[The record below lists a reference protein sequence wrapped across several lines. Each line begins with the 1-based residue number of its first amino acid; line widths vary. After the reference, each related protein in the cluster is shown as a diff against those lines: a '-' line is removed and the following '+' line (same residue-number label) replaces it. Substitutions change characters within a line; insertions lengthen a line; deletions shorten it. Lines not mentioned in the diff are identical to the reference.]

1 MIQCENI
8 DLSFAGKVVFD
19 NLNLSVEKGKNVCL
33 SGPSGKGKSTLLKIL
48 AGFVIPDRGQVVIN
62 DKVLD
67 TTTIRQIRDSM
78 IWIPQNI
85 NLPVENGLE
94 LMKLLHLSA
103 HLQSVN
109 GFIQKLGLEQ
119 DMIGMDFSKISGGE
133 KQRIVISICLSFD
146 KEIILIDEPTSS
158 LDDDSIELLISTIQ
172 SLDRRTI
179 VSASHHQK
187 WVNSADKV
195 IAL

>member
-1 MIQCENI
+1 MIRCENI
-8 DLSFAGKVVFD
+8 GLSFAGKPVFD
-19 NLNLSVEKGKNVCL
+19 NLDFSIEKGENVCL
-33 SGPSGKGKSTLLKIL
+33 SAPSGKGKSTLLKML
-48 AGFVIPDRGQVVIN
+48 AGYVIPDRGQVVID

-85 NLPVENGLE
+85 NLPVENGVE
-94 LMKLLHLSA
+94 LMKLLHLPA

-109 GFIQKLGLEQ
+109 GFLQKLGLEQ
-119 DMIGMDFSKISGGE
+119 DMIRMDFSKISGGE
-133 KQRIVISICLSFD
+133 KQRIVISICLSFE

-158 LDDDSIELLISTIQ
+158 LDDDSIELLINTIQ

-187 WVNSADKV
+187 WVESADKV
-195 IAL
+195 ITL